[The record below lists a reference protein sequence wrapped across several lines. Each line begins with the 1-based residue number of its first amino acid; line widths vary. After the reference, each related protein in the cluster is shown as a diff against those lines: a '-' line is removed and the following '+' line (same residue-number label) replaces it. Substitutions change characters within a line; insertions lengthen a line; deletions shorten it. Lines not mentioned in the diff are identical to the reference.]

1 MILLKVYQR
10 LHYFLDPQTIP
21 GAVISHIRAVM
32 KLPADLV
39 LDIEVARRSLQKE
52 AIGSWTSFSSQFTR
66 LRREQGLTKLLRE
79 NALFLSFSLSQNHLS
94 EVIF

>member
-52 AIGSWTSFSSQFTR
+52 AIGS
-66 LRREQGLTKLLRE
+66 
-79 NALFLSFSLSQNHLS
+79 
-94 EVIF
+94 